1 MTKRLHRPATL
12 VLGGACLSAATAALV
27 GIAGAQSDQGTS
39 AQNGSSA
46 QAAGAQAAG
55 KTIRLEEATMIIE
68 LNSTDRDAGIQVFLD
83 GEPWKSMKIMRP
95 GGRKLVK
102 VKAKGRLKGFGLTE
116 LFSESNEPEF
126 SELPLRKFK
135 RRFPEG
141 KYTFVGR
148 TIEGHKLRGTAK
160 FTHHIPKGPKI
171 TSPTEGAEVPADDVV
186 ASWDPVRD
194 TRRVDIVGY
203 RAIVEKEK
211 PLRVFSADLPANVT
225 SIPIPREFLQAGKKH
240 KLEVQ
245 AIERGGNQ
253 TISEI
258 EFRVE

>member
-1 MTKRLHRPATL
+1 MTKRFHRPTAL
-12 VLGGACLSAATAALV
+12 LLAASCLIVGIAALV
-27 GIAGAQSDQGTS
+27 GIAGAKSDRTV
-39 AQNGSSA
+39 
-46 QAAGAQAAG
+46 AARGAPSAQAAG
-55 KTIRLEEATMIIE
+55 KTIRLEDSTMIIE

-95 GGRKLVK
+95 GGKKLLK

-126 SELPLRKFK
+126 GELPLRKFK
-135 RRFPEG
+135 QRFPEG
-141 KYTFVGR
+141 TYTFVGR
-148 TIEGHKLRGTAK
+148 TVEGQKLKGKAK
-160 FTHHIPKGPKI
+160 FTHHIPKGPEI
-171 TSPTEGAEVPADDVV
+171 TSPAEGSTVPPDDVV
-186 ASWDPVRD
+186 ASWEPVPDR
-194 TRRVDIVGY
+194 RRVDIVGY
-203 RAIVEKEK
+203 RAIVEKER

-225 SIPIPREFLQAGKKH
+225 SIHIPPEFVQRGKKH

-258 EFRVE
+258 DFRVSE

>member
-12 VLGGACLSAATAALV
+12 VVGAACLSAATAALV
-27 GIAGAQSDQGTS
+27 GIAGAESDQGTS
-39 AQNGSSA
+39 ARSGSSA
-46 QAAGAQAAG
+46 QAAG
-55 KTIRLEEATMIIE
+55 KTVRLEESTMIIE
-68 LNSTDRDAGIQVFLD
+68 LNSTDRDAGLQVFLD
-83 GEPWKSMKIMRP
+83 GEPWKSMKIMRQ

-135 RRFPEG
+135 QRFPAG

-148 TIEGHKLRGTAK
+148 TIEGDKLRGTAK

-171 TSPTEGAEVPADDVV
+171 TSPTKGASVPIDDVV

-225 SIPIPREFLQAGKKH
+225 SIPIPSEFLQAGKKH

>member
-1 MTKRLHRPATL
+1 MTKQLHRPATL
-12 VLGGACLSAATAALV
+12 VLATASLAVGAVALI
-27 GIAGAQSDQGTS
+27 GTAGAKSDRGTS
-39 AQNGSSA
+39 AQDAPS
-46 QAAGAQAAG
+46 AQAAG
-55 KTIRLEEATMIIE
+55 KTIRLEDSTMIIE

-83 GEPWKSMKIMRP
+83 GEPWKSMKLFRP
-95 GGRKLVK
+95 GGKRIVS

-135 RRFPEG
+135 QRFPAG

-148 TIEGHKLRGTAK
+148 TIEGDKLRGAAK
-160 FTHHIPKGPKI
+160 FTHHIPKGPRI
-171 TSPTEGAEVPADDVV
+171 TSPAEGAEVPLDDVV

-194 TRRVDIVGY
+194 RRHVDIVGY
-203 RAIVEKEK
+203 RAIVEKER

-225 SIPIPREFLQAGKKH
+225 SIHIPPEFLQSGKKH

-258 EFRVE
+258 EFRVTGG

>member
-1 MTKRLHRPATL
+1 MKKQLHRPATL
-12 VLGGACLSAATAALV
+12 VLAVAGLAAGVVAMIGV
-27 GIAGAQSDQGTS
+27 AGARSDRNAS
-39 AQNGSSA
+39 AQGGPSA
-46 QAAGAQAAG
+46 SAAG
-55 KTIRLEEATMIIE
+55 KTIQLEDSTMIIE

-83 GEPWKSMKIMRP
+83 GEPWKSMKILRP
-95 GGRKLVK
+95 NGKKLLK

-141 KYTFVGR
+141 TYAFVGR
-148 TIEGHKLRGTAK
+148 TVEGQKLKGKAK
-160 FTHHIPKGPKI
+160 FTHHIPKGPEI
-171 TSPTEGAEVPADDVV
+171 TSPVEGDEVPLDDVV
-186 ASWDPVRD
+186 ASWEPVPDR
-194 TRRVDIVGY
+194 RRVDIVGY

-225 SIPIPREFLQAGKKH
+225 SLHIPPEFLQSNKKH

-258 EFRVE
+258 EFRVTE

>member
-1 MTKRLHRPATL
+1 MKRLHRPTTL
-12 VLGGACLSAATAALV
+12 MLAASCLIGGIAALV
-27 GIAGAQSDQGTS
+27 GIAGAKSDRTVSARGAPTS
-39 AQNGSSA
+39 
-46 QAAGAQAAG
+46 QAAG
-55 KTIRLEEATMIIE
+55 KSIRLEDATMIIE
-68 LNSTDRDAGIQVFLD
+68 VNSTDRDAGLQVFLD
-83 GEPWKSMKIMRP
+83 GEPWKSMKIFRP
-95 GGRKLVK
+95 GGGRILN

-135 RRFPEG
+135 QRFPEG

-148 TIEGHKLRGTAK
+148 TVEGQKLRRKAK
-160 FTHHIPKGPKI
+160 LSHAIPDGPRI
-171 TSPTEGAEVPADDVV
+171 TSPTEGAEVPVDDVV
-186 ASWDPVRD
+186 ASWEPVPD

-203 RAIVEKEK
+203 RAIVEKER

-225 SIPIPREFLQAGKKH
+225 SIQIPPEFLQSNKKH

-258 EFRVE
+258 EFRVN

>member
-1 MTKRLHRPATL
+1 MKKQSHRPATL
-12 VLGGACLSAATAALV
+12 ALAAAGLAAGVVAMV
-27 GIAGAQSDQGTS
+27 GIAGAKSDRSTS
-39 AQNGSSA
+39 AQSGPSA
-46 QAAGAQAAG
+46 QAAG
-55 KTIRLEEATMIIE
+55 KSVRLEDSTMIVE

-95 GGRKLVK
+95 GGKKLVK

-135 RRFPEG
+135 QRFPEG
-141 KYTFVGR
+141 KYRFVGR
-148 TIEGHKLRGTAK
+148 TIEGDKLRGTAK
-160 FTHHIPKGPKI
+160 FTHHIPNGPRI
-171 TSPTEGAEVPADDVV
+171 TSPTEGADVPIDDVV
-186 ASWDPVRD
+186 ASWEPVPD
-194 TRRVDIVGY
+194 RRHVDIVGY

-211 PLRVFSADLPANVT
+211 PLRVFSADLPASVT
-225 SIPIPREFLQAGKKH
+225 SIRIPPEFLQSNKKH

-258 EFRVE
+258 EFRVTD

>member
-1 MTKRLHRPATL
+1 MTKRFHRPTIL
-12 VLGGACLSAATAALV
+12 VLGAACLIAGTAALV
-27 GIAGAQSDQGTS
+27 GIAGAKSDRTVAAHGAPS
-39 AQNGSSA
+39 AH
-46 QAAGAQAAG
+46 AAG
-55 KTIRLEEATMIIE
+55 KTIRLEDSTMIIE

-83 GEPWKSMKIMRP
+83 GEPWKSMKILRP
-95 GGRKLVK
+95 NGKKLLK

-126 SELPLRKFK
+126 SELPLGKFK
-135 RRFPEG
+135 QRFPEG

-148 TIEGHKLRGTAK
+148 TTEGNKLRGTAR
-160 FTHHIPKGPKI
+160 FTHHIPKGPEI
-171 TSPTEGAEVPADDVV
+171 TSPAEGSTVSPDDVI
-186 ASWDPVRD
+186 ASWDPVPD

-225 SIPIPREFLQAGKKH
+225 SIQIPPEFLQENKKH

-253 TISEI
+253 TISEL
-258 EFRVE
+258 EFRVTE

>member
-1 MTKRLHRPATL
+1 MTKRLHRPVTVAL
-12 VLGGACLSAATAALV
+12 AAACLTVGIVALV
-27 GIAGAQSDQGTS
+27 GIAGAKSDRSAG
-39 AQNGSSA
+39 AQNASS
-46 QAAGAQAAG
+46 AQAAG
-55 KTIRLEEATMIIE
+55 KTIRLEDSTMIIE

-83 GEPWKSMKIMRP
+83 GEPWKSMKITRP
-95 GGRKLVK
+95 GGKKLLK

-126 SELPLRKFK
+126 SELPLQKFK
-135 RRFPEG
+135 QRFPEG
-141 KYTFVGR
+141 TYRFVGR
-148 TIEGHKLRGTAK
+148 TVEGQKLRGKAR
-160 FTHHIPKGPKI
+160 FTHHIPKGPEI
-171 TSPTEGAEVPADDVV
+171 TSPAEGAEVPADDVV
-186 ASWDPVRD
+186 ASWDPVPD

-225 SIPIPREFLQAGKKH
+225 SIQIPPEFLQSNKKH

-258 EFRVE
+258 EFRVTG

>member
-1 MTKRLHRPATL
+1 MKRSNRPMAL
-12 VLGGACLSAATAALV
+12 LLAVMCLIAGIAALV
-27 GIAGAQSDQGTS
+27 GIAGAKSDRTVAAQGTPT
-39 AQNGSSA
+39 A
-46 QAAGAQAAG
+46 QAAA
-55 KTIRLEEATMIIE
+55 KTIRLEDATMIIE

-83 GEPWKSMKIMRP
+83 GEPWKSMKILRP
-95 GGRKLVK
+95 NGKKLLK

-135 RRFPEG
+135 QRFPEG
-141 KYTFVGR
+141 RYEFVGR
-148 TIEGHKLRGTAK
+148 TVEGQKLRGKAK
-160 FTHHIPKGPKI
+160 FTHHIPKGPEI
-171 TSPTEGAEVPADDVV
+171 TSPAEGAEVLADDVV
-186 ASWDPVRD
+186 ASWEPVPD

-225 SIPIPREFLQAGKKH
+225 SIQIPPEFLQSNKKH

-258 EFRVE
+258 EFRVTE